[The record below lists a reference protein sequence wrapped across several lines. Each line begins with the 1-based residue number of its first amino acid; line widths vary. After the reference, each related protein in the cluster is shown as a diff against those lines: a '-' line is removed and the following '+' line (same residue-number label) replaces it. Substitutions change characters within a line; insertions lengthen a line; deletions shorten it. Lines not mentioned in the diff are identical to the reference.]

1 MYRHIQACTH
11 TQSYWIPP
19 GHIHTHWL
27 SPTHTHTHTHKQ
39 DPSYTQTHRIPHTH
53 THSLDPSYSHIH
65 TLTGSLLHTHT
76 HTHTG
81 SLLHMHT
88 DSLDSSYTYTLTG
101 SLLLTHTHTYWI
113 SPTHTHTHTH
123 TRDPSY
129 THTQTHWIPHT
140 HTLTGSLLHT
150 HTHWIP
156 PTYTQ
161 SLASSYAHTHSL
173 DPSHT
178 HTLTQLV
185 LSRLIWKPLSRAL
198 RSPGIS
204 GHPGP
209 PQLRVNWSLVPFSVT
224 SSFTGEPRSRWM
236 RVREGRMH
244 LQGGSCL
251 FREAGGRKS
260 FQRRTFLLF
269 SSFLVPSLIQ
279 KPSLNG
285 SFIEKD
291 IFPLLGKCCPL
302 TQRDVHK
309 GGFSSHCFTS

>member
-27 SPTHTHTHTHKQ
+27 SPTHTHTHTH
-39 DPSYTQTHRIPHTH
+39 TNRIPPIHR
-53 THSLDPSYSHIH
+53 LIGFLIHIH
-65 TLTGSLLHTHT
+65 THWIPP
-76 HTHTG
+76 
-81 SLLHMHT
+81 
-88 DSLDSSYTYTLTG
+88 
-101 SLLLTHTHTYWI
+101 THTYTHLLDL
-113 SPTHTHTHTH
+113 SYTHTHTHTH

-302 TQRDVHK
+302 TQRDVHR

>member
-19 GHIHTHWL
+19 GHRHTHWL
-27 SPTHTHTHTHKQ
+27 SPTHT
-39 DPSYTQTHRIPHTH
+39 
-53 THSLDPSYSHIH
+53 
-65 TLTGSLLHTHT
+65 HTHT

-88 DSLDSSYTYTLTG
+88 DSLDSS
-101 SLLLTHTHTYWI
+101 
-113 SPTHTHTHTH
+113 
-123 TRDPSY
+123 
-129 THTQTHWIPHT
+129 
-140 HTLTGSLLHT
+140 HT

-198 RSPGIS
+198 RSPGVS

-260 FQRRTFLLF
+260 FQGRTFLLF

-302 TQRDVHK
+302 TQRDVYR